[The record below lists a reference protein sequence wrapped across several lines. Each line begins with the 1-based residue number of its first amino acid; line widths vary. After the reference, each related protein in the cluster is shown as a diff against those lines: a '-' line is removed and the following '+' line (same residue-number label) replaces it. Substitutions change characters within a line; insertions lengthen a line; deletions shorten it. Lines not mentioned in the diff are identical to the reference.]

1 MNKFRTYRV
10 LKSKLIPY
18 ISLMQAYEFI
28 NNLIPPLKLSDKT
41 GMALAWMEEI
51 RTDILPVVEQG
62 NFLGLIREEMI
73 FELNNTDTLLAD
85 IPLDNLN
92 CWVFSDKHIYD
103 VLRVGAEQNSNVVG
117 VLNREKIYMGVVT
130 MEDSIAAFADSLS
143 IQSQGSVLVLS
154 LYMTD
159 YSLSEISRLV
169 ESENSKVLSS
179 FITSDPLDD
188 AKIKLTLKL
197 DKPDLKHIKAT
208 LERFGYKIIDH
219 YQEETGVSSEEDR
232 IGNLLRFL
240 DI

>member
-1 MNKFRTYRV
+1 
-10 LKSKLIPY
+10 
-18 ISLMQAYEFI
+18 MQAYEFI
-28 NNLIPPLKLSDKT
+28 NNLIPPLKLSDKS
-41 GMALAWMEEI
+41 GKALSWMEEI
-51 RTDILPVVEQG
+51 RTDILPVVDQG

-73 FELNNTDTLLAD
+73 FDQNDPETLIEE

-117 VLNREKIYMGVVT
+117 VLSREKVYLGVVT

-143 IQSQGSVLVLS
+143 IQSQGSVLILS

-159 YSLSEISRLV
+159 YSLAEISRII
-169 ESENSKVLSS
+169 ETENTKVLSS

-197 DKPDLKHIKAT
+197 DKPELRHIKAT
-208 LERFGYKIIDH
+208 LERFGYKILDH
-219 YQEETGVSSEEDR
+219 YQEESGISSEEDR